1 MNVVTAIKKTYR
13 THSKNFPFLPFVFL
27 GTNKVKLPQE
37 FAQVKRKENQFK
49 TDTVHLGI
57 YFQDQEPKAKH
68 FKKWK
73 QCESKP
79 SGKKVPTT
87 L

>member
-1 MNVVTAIKKTYR
+1 MNMVMAIKKTHR
-13 THSKNFPFLPFVFL
+13 THSKKKFPCLPFVFWEL
-27 GTNKVKLPQE
+27 SKVPPRICTNKW
-37 FAQVKRKENQFK
+37 KENQFK
-49 TDTVHLGI
+49 TDTVHLEI
-57 YFQDQEPKAKH
+57 YFQLQEPKAKH
-68 FKKWK
+68 LKWK